1 MLQFNLIKAVCA
13 LSWNSKRITS
23 GVTQYTSGLFVTF
36 KRILF
41 ALEKVILSPPNTS
54 FRVICPKLQL
64 WCDLFLGSLPLK
76 LHVLDF
82 NFLYICLT
90 QYTHIR
96 TKCVYAMYV
105 CMLP

>member
-1 MLQFNLIKAVCA
+1 MPFNMLQFNLIKAVCA
-13 LSWNSKRITS
+13 LSWNSKRIIS

-64 WCDLFLGSLPLK
+64 GCDLFLGSLPLK
-76 LHVLDF
+76 VACF
-82 NFLYICLT
+82 RF
-90 QYTHIR
+90 
-96 TKCVYAMYV
+96 
-105 CMLP
+105 